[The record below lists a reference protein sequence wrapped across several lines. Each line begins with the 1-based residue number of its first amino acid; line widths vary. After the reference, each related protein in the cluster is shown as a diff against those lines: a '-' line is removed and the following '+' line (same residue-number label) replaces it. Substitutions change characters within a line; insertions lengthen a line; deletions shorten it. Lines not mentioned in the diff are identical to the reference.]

1 TIHVLAASF
10 LGKNVLVAGESGVA
24 AALCHR
30 SPKHAGAFAVLAYGC
45 EPHGQPCKALGI
57 KGG

>member
-1 TIHVLAASF
+1 MKTIHVLAASF

-30 SPKHAGAFAVLAYGC
+30 SPKHAGALADAAVEMSPFRAMENL
-45 EPHGQPCKALGI
+45 
-57 KGG
+57 